1 MLSLNNLLYWDTN
14 KCFESIWGLSAAI
27 GWWTHLWITA
37 LGHCSCAFFTA
48 FLYLS
53 CSSWMN
59 TDTAEMEQCDQGTL
73 IWKHSCPTGWCDVV
87 LWKEKKPSNA
97 SCVLKCLP
105 FFSPGRRIS
114 KPFQTHWWLNYL
126 ITGDYHKHISSSIF
140 STYVSKRTAVSQ
152 SEQFANTQKKNY
164 YKNEWLK
171 MTALKRGYYKG
182 KLNLD
187 KWNTMVF

>member
-105 FFSPGRRIS
+105 FSALEEESPSLSRLTDDWIIS
-114 KPFQTHWWLNYL
+114 LQETTTSTSPAVLSALMSAKEQQFHSLNNLLTHKKK
-126 ITGDYHKHISSSIF
+126 IT
-140 STYVSKRTAVSQ
+140 T
-152 SEQFANTQKKNY
+152 
-164 YKNEWLK
+164 K
-171 MTALKRGYYKG
+171 MSG
-182 KLNLD
+182 
-187 KWNTMVF
+187 